1 MRELSISNRGLGT
14 TPQQTGP
21 SQDPCQE
28 YSKAVNN
35 RADISRNMDSLGLA
49 WPASVVFSN
58 CVDLLNSQGIS

>member
-1 MRELSISNRGLGT
+1 MRELSISNQGLGT

-49 WPASVVFSN
+49 
-58 CVDLLNSQGIS
+58 